1 MSKIFTINK
10 DFGVNY
16 LASIQRIE
24 NITPIPNADKLVKTT
39 ISGYDMII
47 SKDMKVGD
55 LVVYF
60 PCESCICDKFL
71 SANNL
76 FDRSNFERNSNADEV
91 RKLIELAEKQEGDA
105 QQETLNKIRS
115 MCGFFNSR
123 NRVRILKLR
132 GEYSQGFIAGV
143 SSLVNAFP
151 ALADV
156 DFGEMVGTQFNE
168 INGEKFCWKYV
179 PATKGHACPHQS
191 QSHWKRRMKNLRKF
205 DRIIPGTFAFHYDTT
220 MLAEHIHE
228 LSPDDTVTISVKV
241 HGTSAIFAN
250 IKVNRELSAWEKIK
264 KFLGMKVQLTENGN
278 VYSSRTVIKNQYIN
292 KNVTSGFYGTDI
304 WGTVNNMIA
313 PFIAPGQTIYG
324 EIVGYLEGSQQMIQ
338 KDHDYGCQPGCWKF
352 MPYRITTDTP
362 DGKYEWDL
370 EDVRDWTIMI
380 QDRNPYIADKLMP
393 VNILYHGRFGD
404 LYPSISE
411 TEHWHA
417 DVLEMMKT
425 DAKADDLGHHGWCME
440 LREPMC
446 KNKVPREG
454 VVIRIDKDKTARAWK
469 LKTKAHYGIEAMQHD
484 ADEADIEE
492 TA

>member
-24 NITPIPNADKLVKTT
+24 NIVPIPNADKLVKTT

-60 PCESCICDKFL
+60 PCESCICEKFL

-76 FDRSNFERNSNADEV
+76 YDRSNFELNSNAEDV
-91 RKLIELAEKQEGDA
+91 KKLIEQAEKQEGDA

-115 MCGFFNSR
+115 MCGFFNNK

-156 DFGEMVGTQFNE
+156 DFEKMVGEQFNE

-179 PATKGHACPHQS
+179 PVTKEHQHGS
-191 QSHWKRRMKNLRKF
+191 QSHWKKRMKSLNKF
-205 DRIIPGTFAFHYDTT
+205 DRIIPGTFVFHYDTT
-220 MLAEHIHE
+220 MLAEHIRE
-228 LSPDDTVTISVKV
+228 LSPDDVVTISVKV

-250 IKVNRELSAWEKIK
+250 IPVNRKLNTWEKIK

-278 VYSSRTVIKNQYIN
+278 VYSSRTVIKNQYLN
-292 KNVTSGFYGTDI
+292 KDVTSGFYGTDV
-304 WGTVNNMIA
+304 WGSVNKMIA
-313 PFIAPGQTIYG
+313 PFIVPGQTVYG
-324 EIVGYLEGSQQMIQ
+324 EIVGYLDGSQQMIQ

-352 MPYRITTDTP
+352 MPYRITTSTS
-362 DGKYEWDL
+362 DGKYEWNL
-370 EDVRDWTIMI
+370 AEVYEWTLKL
-380 QDRNPYIADKLMP
+380 QKENPGIADKLMP

-404 LYPSISE
+404 LYPAISE
-411 TEHWHA
+411 SEHWHTN
-417 DVLEMMKT
+417 VLEMMKT
-425 DAKADDLGHHGWCME
+425 DAKANALGHRGWNME

-454 VVIRIDKDKTARAWK
+454 VVIRIDNDKTARAWK